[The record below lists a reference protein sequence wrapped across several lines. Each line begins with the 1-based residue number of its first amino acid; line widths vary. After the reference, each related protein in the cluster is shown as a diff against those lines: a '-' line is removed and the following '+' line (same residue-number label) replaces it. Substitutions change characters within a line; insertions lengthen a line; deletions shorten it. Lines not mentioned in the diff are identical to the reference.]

1 MNNLGWLKKFN
12 LKSNL
17 TFNIYT
23 SNKPQPLQE
32 NVRRPQIDQQK
43 PGYWIREDSTNER
56 YHITL
61 KDLLLPNTISERMKN
76 HIHVRLL
83 QG

>member
-32 NVRRPQIDQQK
+32 NVRRPQIDQ
-43 PGYWIREDSTNER
+43 
-56 YHITL
+56 
-61 KDLLLPNTISERMKN
+61 
-76 HIHVRLL
+76 
-83 QG
+83 

>member
-43 PGYWIREDSTNER
+43 PGYWIREDSANEQ
-56 YHITL
+56 YHNTL